1 MKIRTIQAS
10 LICLVYLGGL
20 DSVNAQSYSEKLGYP
35 KDKKVVIFHV
45 DDAGMSYESN
55 QGTFQSLD
63 FGIATSCSVMM
74 PCPWAG
80 NFLTESK
87 KKPGM
92 DIGLHLVLTSEWKTY
107 RWEPLAGR
115 SLVPSLHDPEGS
127 FWHTVEQVVE
137 HGNPDEVYLEI
148 KAQVER
154 ALALGIRPSHLDSH
168 MGTLFASEKF
178 LEKYIQVGVEYGIP
192 VMFPGGSN
200 ILLEESMTAPIIR
213 KLKSEGNYREGM
225 EIPKPGILLQADS
238 IGKKIW
244 DLGLPVLDDLHSI
257 SGNWK
262 LDQPNYSV
270 QDLGKYKVEQFKQ
283 ILNKMEPGLA
293 MIIIHS
299 SEHSEFFKRFSGSGD
314 SRYADLLA
322 MTDPDLK
329 DFIEKEGIIL
339 TTWTEVLERRNK
351 LKNN

>member
-1 MKIRTIQAS
+1 MKFSIKQAWLLCS
-10 LICLVYLGGL
+10 AFLLGL
-20 DSVNAQSYSEKLGYP
+20 SSVQAQNYSEKLGYP
-35 KDKKVVIFHV
+35 KGKKVVIFHV
-45 DDAGMSYESN
+45 DDAGMSHESN

-80 NFLTESK
+80 NFITQAK
-87 KKPGM
+87 KKPGL

-107 RWEPLAGR
+107 RWEPLAGKT
-115 SLVPSLHDPEGS
+115 LVPSLHDPEGS
-127 FWHTVEQVVE
+127 FWHSVEQVVE
-137 HGNPDEVYLEI
+137 HGNPDEVYLEL

-178 LEKYIQVGVEYGIP
+178 LEKYVQVGVEYGIP
-192 VMFPGGSN
+192 VMFPGGNN
-200 ILLEESMTAPIIR
+200 ILLEESMTAPVIR
-213 KLKSEGNYREGM
+213 KLKAEGKYKEGM
-225 EIPKPGILLQADS
+225 EIPKPEILLQANA

-244 DLGLPVLDDLHSI
+244 DMGLPVLDDLHST
-257 SGNWK
+257 SGDWK
-262 LDQPNYSV
+262 PEQPNYTV
-270 QDLGKYKVEQFKQ
+270 QDLGKHKVEQFKR
-283 ILNKMEPGLA
+283 ILTKMEPGLA

-299 SEHSEFFKRFSGSGD
+299 NEHSEFFQRFSGSGN

-329 DFIEKEGIIL
+329 AFIEKEGIIL

-351 LKNN
+351 LKSN

>member
-1 MKIRTIQAS
+1 MNIKHALLILSAS
-10 LICLVYLGGL
+10 LIGLG
-20 DSVNAQSYSEKLGYP
+20 SVQAQSYSEKLGYP

-74 PCPWAG
+74 PTPWAG
-80 NFLTESK
+80 NFMTQAKET
-87 KKPGM
+87 PGL
-92 DIGLHLVLTSEWKTY
+92 DIGLHLVLTSEWKSY
-107 RWEPLAGR
+107 RWEPLAGKT
-115 SLVPSLHDPEGS
+115 LVPSLHDPEGS
-127 FWHTVEQVVE
+127 FWHTVEQVVQY
-137 HGNPDEVYLEI
+137 GNPDEVYIEL

-154 ALALGIRPSHLDSH
+154 ALALGIRPSHSDSH
-168 MGTLFASEKF
+168 MGTLFASDKF

-192 VMFPGGSN
+192 VMFPGGN
-200 ILLEESMTAPIIR
+200 NVLLEESMTAPVIR
-213 KLKSEGNYREGM
+213 QLKAEGKYKDGM
-225 EIPKPGILLQADS
+225 EIPKPDILLQTNA

-262 LDQPNYSV
+262 PEQPNYTV
-270 QDLGKYKVEQFKQ
+270 QELGKHKVEQFKR
-283 ILNKMEPGLA
+283 ILTRMEPGLA

-299 SEHSEFFKRFSGSGD
+299 NEHSEFFHRISGSGD

-322 MTDPDLK
+322 MTDPDLEA
-329 DFIEKEGIIL
+329 FIEKEGIIL

-351 LKNN
+351 LKEN